1 MQFVWL
7 YLAVINAVALILYG
21 LDKRFAKRGTRRIPE
36 RTLLLSAFFGGALG
50 AAIGML
56 LFRHKTKKPK
66 FLVLVPIA
74 LVLWIVTV
82 ILLFRI
88 L

>member
-1 MQFVWL
+1 MQFVWI
-7 YLAVINAVALILYG
+7 YLAIVNPVALVLYG
-21 LDKRFAKRGTRRIPE
+21 MDKGFAKRGVRRIPE
-36 RTLLLSAFFGGALG
+36 RTLLLSAFLGGALG
-50 AAIGML
+50 AAIGMM

-74 LVLWIVTV
+74 LVLWIVII